1 MIISVAV
8 CRENGKPLQI
18 EEIELEEPRA
28 NEILVRM
35 VAAGICHTDISM
47 INTPDRVPLP
57 IVLGH
62 EGAGVVERV
71 GVVVRDLEPGDH
83 VVLSFGYCGHCSSC
97 VQGSPYHCDH
107 MYRLNFGG
115 SRLDGTS
122 PISQKGETIYGM
134 FFTQSSFATHAIAPA
149 MSAVKV
155 PKDIPLE
162 LLAPLGCGVQT
173 GAGTVLNIFQA
184 PIGSSIAVFGS
195 GTVGLS
201 AVMAAKVA
209 GCKEII
215 AVDLLENRLELA
227 CELGATHGINPEK
240 ENVVD
245 RIRDITGGGVDFA
258 FDNTGN
264 REVIQ
269 EAFTCLNKRGQCAIA
284 AGFGVELKLSGWEI
298 LLGKSI
304 RGVTEGESIPRRFIP
319 QMIELYG
326 QGRFPFDRLLTFY
339 DFKDINKAI
348 EASKSGEVVKP
359 VLRFNK

>member
-1 MIISVAV
+1 MIISAAV
-8 CRENGKPLQI
+8 CREYGKSLQI
-18 EEIELEEPRA
+18 EAVELEEPRA
-28 NEILVRM
+28 DEIRVRM
-35 VAAGICHTDISM
+35 VATGICHTDISM
-47 INTPDRVPLP
+47 INTPQRVPLP

-62 EGAGVVERV
+62 EGAGVVEQV
-71 GVVVRDLEPGDH
+71 GGVVTDLEPGDH
-83 VVLSFGYCGHCSSC
+83 VVLSFGYCGYCSSC
-97 VQGSPYHCDH
+97 VQGSPYHCDQMH
-107 MYRLNFGG
+107 RLNFGG

-173 GAGTVLNIFQA
+173 GAGTVLNIFQS

-195 GTVGLS
+195 GSVGLS

-209 GCKEII
+209 GCREII
-215 AVDLLENRLELA
+215 VIDLLENRLQLA
-227 CELGATHGINPEK
+227 CELGATYGINPEK
-240 ENVVD
+240 ENVID
-245 RIRDITGGGVDFA
+245 RIRDITAGGVDFA

-264 REVIQ
+264 ATVIQ
-269 EAFTCLNKRGQCAIA
+269 EAFECLNTRGQCAIA
-284 AGFGVELKLSGWEI
+284 AGFGVKIKLSAWDI

-304 RGVTEGESIPRRFIP
+304 RGVTEGESVPRVFIP
-319 QMIELYG
+319 QLIELYR
-326 QGRFPFDRLLTFY
+326 Q
-339 DFKDINKAI
+339 DFQDINVAI

-359 VLRFNK
+359 VLKF

>member
-1 MIISVAV
+1 MTVLAAV

-28 NEILVRM
+28 DEIRVRI
-35 VAAGICHTDISM
+35 VAAGICQTDISM
-47 INTPDRVPLP
+47 INTPQRVPLP

-62 EGAGVVERV
+62 EGAGVVEQV
-71 GVVVRDLEPGDH
+71 GEVVTDLEPGDH

-97 VQGSPYHCDH
+97 AQGSPYHCDR
-107 MYRLNFGG
+107 MYALNFGG

-155 PKDIPLE
+155 PKDIRLE

-195 GTVGLS
+195 GSVGLS

-227 CELGATHGINPEK
+227 GELGATHGINPER

-245 RIRDITGGGVDFA
+245 RIRDITGSGVDFA
-258 FDNTGN
+258 FDNTGVG
-264 REVIQ
+264 EVIQ
-269 EAFTCLNKRGQCAIA
+269 EAFTCLKKRGQCAIA
-284 AGFGVELKLSGWEI
+284 AGFGVDLKLSAFEI
-298 LLGKSI
+298 LLGKKI
-304 RGVTEGESIPRRFIP
+304 QGVTEGESVPRVFIP
-319 QMIELYG
+319 QMIELYR
-326 QGRFPFDRLLTFY
+326 QGRFPFDRLMTYY

>member
-8 CRENGKPLQI
+8 CREYGKPLQI
-18 EEIELEEPRA
+18 ESMELEEPRA
-28 NEILVRM
+28 DEIRVRI
-35 VAAGICHTDISM
+35 VAAGICQTDISM
-47 INTPDRVPLP
+47 INTPQRVPLP

-71 GVVVRDLEPGDH
+71 GELVTDLEPGDH
-83 VVLSFGYCGHCSSC
+83 VVLSFGYCGHCPSC
-97 VQGSPYHCDH
+97 VQGLPYHCPQMH
-107 MYRLNFGG
+107 MLNFGG

-122 PISQKGETIYGM
+122 PISQKGGTIYGM

-149 MSAVKV
+149 RSAVKV
-155 PKDIPLE
+155 PKDIGLE

-184 PIGSSIAVFGS
+184 PIGSNIAVFGS
-195 GTVGLS
+195 GPVGLS

-215 AVDLLENRLELA
+215 AIDLLESRLELA
-227 CELGATHGINPEK
+227 CELGATHGINPEM

-245 RIRDITGGGVDFA
+245 RIKDITGGGVDFA
-258 FDNTGN
+258 FDNTGVG
-264 REVIQ
+264 EVIE
-269 EAFTCLNKRGQCAIA
+269 EAFTCLKQRGQCAIA
-284 AGFGVELKLSGWEI
+284 AGFGVDLKLSAFDI
-298 LLGKSI
+298 LLGKKI
-304 RGVTEGESIPRRFIP
+304 EGVTEGESVPRVFIP
-319 QMIELYG
+319 QLIELYR

-359 VLRFNK
+359 VLKFE